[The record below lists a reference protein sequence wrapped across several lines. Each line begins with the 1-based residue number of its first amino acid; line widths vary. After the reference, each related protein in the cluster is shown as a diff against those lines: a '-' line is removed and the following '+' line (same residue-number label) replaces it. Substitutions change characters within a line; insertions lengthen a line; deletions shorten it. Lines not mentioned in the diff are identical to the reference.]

1 MISLKFRLLF
11 AFALLCVCTNSFAQ
25 SFNLPNEEVI
35 FSFTTQSGKL
45 ITLNKDKTND
55 YIIYRFGTK
64 SKIEF
69 EFPEKTKASWSEF
82 KYSFY
87 MRGGG
92 AQNEGMDLNYVYFT
106 NKGFKYIIFDTY
118 YATGNKH
125 DIGIKIINLQ
135 TKKVT
140 TIKGNRKTQVG
151 DLTDFRDNNLLEIGE
166 ELFD

>member
-1 MISLKFRLLF
+1 MTLLKLRLLVS
-11 AFALLCVCTNSFAQ
+11 FALLCLCTTSFAQ
-25 SFNLPNEEVI
+25 SFNLPNEEVV

-45 ITLNKDKTND
+45 VTLNKDKTNE
-55 YIIYRFGTK
+55 YLIYRFGTK

-69 EFPEKTKASWSEF
+69 EFPEKTKASWSQF
-82 KYSFY
+82 KFSFY

-106 NKGFKYIIFDTY
+106 NKEFQYIIFDTY
-118 YATGNKH
+118 YAAGNKH

-135 TKKVT
+135 TKKAT
-140 TIKGNRKTQVG
+140 TIKGIRKTQVG
-151 DLTDFRDNNLLEIGE
+151 NLTDFRDNNLLEIGE